1 MPAQPPPSQRPV
13 DDPSSVSSA
22 SGVSG
27 VSDLDAQRHAA
38 DVEEASAVTVRGPR
52 DYWRSITPGRRKA
65 VGLAAVLV
73 LIGSLVA
80 VWFGLASAVGWPI
93 QRDLS
98 YTVHDASSVT
108 VRFEVT
114 KPPEM
119 TAVCEVVAQ
128 EVGKAVVGRT
138 EVTIPPSSE
147 RTTQHE
153 VTLRTTT
160 LAVIGLAKT
169 CEPAE

>member
-1 MPAQPPPSQRPV
+1 MPAQQPPSPFETDRSAQTPPGGDV
-13 DDPSSVSSA
+13 DA
-22 SGVSG
+22 ARFEA
-27 VSDLDAQRHAA
+27 DA
-38 DVEEASAVTVRGPR
+38 EEESAVAVRGPR
-52 DYWRSITPGRRKA
+52 DYWGSISSGRRKA
-65 VGLAAVLV
+65 VGFAAVLV
-73 LIGSLVA
+73 VIGSLIA

-93 QRDLS
+93 QRDLA
-98 YTVHDASSVT
+98 YTVHDAGSVT

-138 EVTIPPSSE
+138 EVTIPPAAE
-147 RTTQHE
+147 RTTRHE

-160 LAVIGLAKT
+160 LAVIGLVKT
-169 CEPAE
+169 CSPAE